1 MSELSSSPL
10 SRRGARKAAARLS
23 RLFTGNG
30 SSTIKPISSS
40 DTLCQAVAA
49 PAAQEA
55 SLQDSSSSVVTST
68 PVTIVLAR
76 RVGFGDRIAVVGD
89 TQALGCWSVLDGVPL
104 QWQEGD
110 VWRGEVSLQ
119 PGMHEFKC
127 VTLKADGGQEWE
139 LGSNRVV
146 QVPAGSDALLASC
159 EPC

>member
-1 MSELSSSPL
+1 MRVPV
-10 SRRGARKAAARLS
+10 
-23 RLFTGNG
+23 GNG
-30 SSTIKPISSS
+30 SSTIKPSSSS

-55 SLQDSSSSVVTST
+55 SLQDSSSSRVTST

-119 PGMHEFKC
+119 PGMHEFKVSHWHSTDLSGC
-127 VTLKADGGQEWE
+127 E
-139 LGSNRVV
+139 LCLQPLVLPGWPCSRVSSSTV
-146 QVPAGSDALLASC
+146 LGPAKDSKQAQAGRC
-159 EPC
+159 RV